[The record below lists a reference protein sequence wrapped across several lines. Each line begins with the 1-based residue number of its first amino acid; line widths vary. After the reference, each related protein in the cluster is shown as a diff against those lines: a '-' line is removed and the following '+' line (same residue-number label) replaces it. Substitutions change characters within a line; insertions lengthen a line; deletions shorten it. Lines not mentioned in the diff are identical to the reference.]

1 MFIDFSG
8 LNSML
13 LSVNGEG
20 LFRLRLA
27 IRIYL
32 VLGTLWFRPWVL
44 SRCCSLLNRLLTIV
58 LASCSLFAF
67 ANVRVSSVEEYVL
80 SCELSMSLTIKL
92 KRRGP
97 KIEHWGT
104 PFTIRQDMEVVD
116 WTLVI
121 CDLLVRQ
128 EAIRL
133 YAEEEKADK
142 CWSLDMSRL
151 TVSKAFLISREITAI

>member
-1 MFIDFSG
+1 
-8 LNSML
+8 
-13 LSVNGEG
+13 
-20 LFRLRLA
+20 
-27 IRIYL
+27 
-32 VLGTLWFRPWVL
+32 
-44 SRCCSLLNRLLTIV
+44 
-58 LASCSLFAF
+58 
-67 ANVRVSSVEEYVL
+67 
-80 SCELSMSLTIKL
+80 
-92 KRRGP
+92 
-97 KIEHWGT
+97 
-104 PFTIRQDMEVVD
+104 MEVVD